1 MDDGSRQRDTFWI
14 ETARGLA
21 AESVRSIEEA
31 ARQVIAIASLA
42 QAAYFAAVSFS
53 RAHEAL
59 ARYASGE
66 QIIIALALVSPLVC
80 WVISLYF
87 AVRVFKPET
96 YQTNLDSPELAE
108 SLYREVV
115 AYKRRKLQAAYWFL
129 VLGFAPLIASVV
141 MVLLVF

>member
-1 MDDGSRQRDTFWI
+1 MDEESRKRDTFWI

-53 RAHEAL
+53 RVHEAL
-59 ARYASGE
+59 ARYAIGE
-66 QIIIALALVSPLVC
+66 QGIIALALVSPLVC

-115 AYKRRKLQAAYWFL
+115 AYKRRQLQAAYWFL
-129 VLGFAPLIASVV
+129 VLGFAPLIANVV
-141 MVLLVF
+141 TVLLVF